1 MKPYVGSCV
10 ARWSRI
16 VLTLLLLPA
25 GASLGQ
31 PAEPLPAV
39 PPPVQVP
46 ALLRLSDAIRIA
58 LEGSTRLGIGQA
70 RIDVSRKART
80 NAWFSLG
87 PDLSGSWFNQRAT
100 RTDLAFTADVEQTV
114 PTAFDGIVAVSGDT
128 LQVVTARDTITA
140 PTNFPESTEESD
152 FRQFNLTSSVR
163 LFDGL
168 ANYYRI
174 AAAGNDVRAD
184 ELSKQFTS
192 TDVQT
197 NVIEA
202 YYNLLR
208 ATLLLRVAQEAV
220 QVATDQLQRTQALYE
235 LGSAARSDVLKSQV
249 QLGQNRLILVQARN
263 GERQAHDIL
272 VYTMNLLSATP
283 FQIDTTVA
291 TIPQEDFDFQGELGY
306 AREHRLDIQALRERE
321 KAEGKRVVVARG
333 ALFPFVD
340 FQYGLTWSDNQSQFR
355 FGAPRTDTRSWTIRA
370 GWDLWDRYQNYLN
383 IGQAK
388 ANRRIA
394 EYTRRQAELD
404 AITEIRLYINN
415 LQEARERSQVTREN
429 TERSREDLRLAQ
441 EKFRVGAGTILDV
454 TTAQQD
460 LTSTQAAEVQAV
472 VDYLIARA
480 KLSRATGRA
489 FAEN

>member
-1 MKPYVGSCV
+1 MKPYVGSCA
-10 ARWSRI
+10 ARWPRI
-16 VLTLLLLPA
+16 VLTLLFLPISA
-25 GASLGQ
+25 ALGQ
-31 PAEPLPAV
+31 PTEPSPA
-39 PPPVQVP
+39 PPQPAGPQPAQVP

-58 LEGSTRLGIGQA
+58 LEGSTRIGVDQA
-70 RIDVSRKART
+70 RLDVSRKART

-87 PDLSGSWFNQRAT
+87 PDLSGSWLNQRAT
-100 RTDLAFTADVEQTV
+100 RTDLDVEQSVPKTFDGVVTVGGDTLTFATADSNFTADV
-114 PTAFDGIVAVSGDT
+114 
-128 LQVVTARDTITA
+128 
-140 PTNFPESTEESD
+140 TEKSD
-152 FRQFNLTSSVR
+152 FRQFNLSSSVR

-174 AAAGNDVRAD
+174 AAARNDVRAD
-184 ELSKQFTS
+184 ELTKQFTT

-208 ATLLLRVAQEAV
+208 ASLLLRVAQEGV

-249 QLGQNRLILVQARN
+249 QLGQNRLVLVQARN
-263 GERQAHDIL
+263 GERQGHDLL
-272 VYTMNLLSATP
+272 VYAMNLLSATP
-283 FQIDTTVA
+283 FQIDTTLA
-291 TIPQEDFDFQGELGY
+291 TIPVEEFDFQNELGF

-321 KAEGKRVVVARG
+321 RAEGKRVVVARG
-333 ALFPFVD
+333 ALLPFLD
-340 FQYGLTWSDNQSQFR
+340 FQYNLTWSDNQSQFR
-355 FGAPRTDTRSWTIRA
+355 FGAARTDNRSWTIRA
-370 GWDLWDRYQNYLN
+370 GWDFWDRYQNYLN

-415 LQEARERSQVTREN
+415 LQEARERSQVAHEN
-429 TERSREDLRLAQ
+429 ADRSREDLRLAQ

-460 LTSTQAAEVQAV
+460 LTTTQAAEVQAV

-480 KLSRATGRA
+480 KLSRATGRPYT
-489 FAEN
+489 EM